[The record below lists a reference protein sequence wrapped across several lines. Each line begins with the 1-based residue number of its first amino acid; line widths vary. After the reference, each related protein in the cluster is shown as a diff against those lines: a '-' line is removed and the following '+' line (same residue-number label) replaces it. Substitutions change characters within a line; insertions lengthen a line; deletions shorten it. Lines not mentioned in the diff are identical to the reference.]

1 MGVIHRSVPRDL
13 SRRSKPVGNNGEATK
28 KQPDQQKP
36 SPAPCGPPCNGPPGS
51 QLSPSFPTAPV
62 GSAGERATGSAHALP
77 TPATPG
83 SQGRQGRK
91 APPVGTGDS
100 DLDHYALSRS
110 GMNCRLKRVEPSC
123 SVRLREMCFCDW
135 ALRLARSTDAGPV
148 SRGSTRVRCHR
159 LETFPAEHPPLSAV
173 RECSV
178 ARRPES
184 SFTPQ
189 PGGSTPFRWRSAPP
203 RVCPTRPSKHP
214 SFPAQRQTV
223 SRLCLSLC
231 GSAC

>member
-13 SRRSKPVGNNGEATK
+13 SRRSKPVGNHGEATK

-36 SPAPCGPPCNGPPGS
+36 SPAPCGPPCNGHPGS

-110 GMNCRLKRVEPSC
+110 GLNCRLKRVEPSC
-123 SVRLREMCFCDW
+123 SVRLREMCFCNW

-159 LETFPAEHPPLSAV
+159 LESFPAEHPPLSAV